1 MCQNEIKTFV
11 PESFHKKKI
20 AVVELKQVEELKLPE
35 QSNLMVSDN
44 RNFFAKFQ
52 RVTKQMKGD
61 YTYED
66 KQMDVIKRNTFGSF
80 DSFYPTN

>member
-1 MCQNEIKTFV
+1 
-11 PESFHKKKI
+11 
-20 AVVELKQVEELKLPE
+20 
-35 QSNLMVSDN
+35 
-44 RNFFAKFQ
+44 
-52 RVTKQMKGD
+52 MKGD

>member
-1 MCQNEIKTFV
+1 
-11 PESFHKKKI
+11 
-20 AVVELKQVEELKLPE
+20 
-35 QSNLMVSDN
+35 MVSDN